1 MKKNYKISIITPTFN
16 SEKTIFDNLQSVANQ
31 NYSHWEQIII
41 DNLSEDKTLNIISH
55 RKSSQIRIFS
65 QKDKG
70 IYDAIN
76 KGISFARGDIISILN
91 SDDFFYS
98 SKVLS
103 QINNSFNENNVD
115 AVYGDLI
122 YVSRNNKNTL
132 LRYWKS
138 NNYYKNSFIKGWSP
152 PHPSFFVKK
161 NFYKSFG
168 NYKINLGNSADFE
181 LMFRFFEK
189 NNIKNFYV
197 NKIFVAM
204 RSGGSSNK
212 DLLTIIKQN
221 LIILEI
227 LNIKYNPLKLII
239 FFYSKFIERFIQFI
253 RKKN

>member
-41 DNLSEDKTLNIISH
+41 DNLSEDKTLSIISH

-76 KGISFARGDIISILN
+76 KGISFARGDVISILN

-98 SKVLS
+98 NKVLS

-122 YVSRNNKNTL
+122 YVSRDNKNTL

-138 NNYYKNSFIKGWSP
+138 NNFYKNSFIKGWSP

-189 NNIKNFYV
+189 KNIKNLYV

-212 DLLTIIKQN
+212 DLLTIIRQN
-221 LIILEI
+221 LMIFEI

-239 FFYSKFIERFIQFI
+239 FFYSKFIERFIQYI

>member
-1 MKKNYKISIITPTFN
+1 LKKNYKISVITPTFN

>member
-1 MKKNYKISIITPTFN
+1 LKKNYKISIITPTFN

>member
-1 MKKNYKISIITPTFN
+1 MKKNYKISVITPTFN

-41 DNLSEDKTLNIISH
+41 DNLSEDKTLSIISH

-76 KGISFARGDIISILN
+76 KGISFARGDVISILN

-98 SKVLS
+98 NKVLS

-122 YVSRNNKNTL
+122 YVSRDNKNTL

-138 NNYYKNSFIKGWSP
+138 NNFYKNSFIKGWSP

-161 NFYKSFG
+161 KFYKSFG

-189 NNIKNFYV
+189 KNIKNLYV
-197 NKIFVAM
+197 NKIFVVM

-212 DLLTIIKQN
+212 DLLTIIRQN
-221 LIILEI
+221 LMIFEI

-239 FFYSKFIERFIQFI
+239 FFYSKFIERFIQYI

>member
-1 MKKNYKISIITPTFN
+1 MKKNYKISVITPTFN